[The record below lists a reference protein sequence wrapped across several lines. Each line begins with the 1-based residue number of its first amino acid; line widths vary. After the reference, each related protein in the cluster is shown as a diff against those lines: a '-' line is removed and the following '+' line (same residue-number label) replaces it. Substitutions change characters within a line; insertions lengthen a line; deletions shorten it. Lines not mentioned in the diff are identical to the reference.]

1 MSNIWESGRESRL
14 LDEMIAGRKTIEG
27 RLCRGKFAQY
37 APGDIVNLRRDFRD
51 EHGVLQDGEPDAT
64 RVEVIAVRRYP
75 TFLEMVTA
83 EDYKKVIPY
92 APSAQAAADEYNT
105 YYSAADQARYG
116 VLAIEV
122 NML

>member
-51 EHGVLQDGEPDAT
+51 GIWPRLQVDCQ
-64 RVEVIAVRRYP
+64 RR
-75 TFLEMVTA
+75 M
-83 EDYKKVIPY
+83 D
-92 APSAQAAADEYNT
+92 
-105 YYSAADQARYG
+105 
-116 VLAIEV
+116 
-122 NML
+122 